1 MKNKDKIIL
10 FLVIITI
17 VVISSLLIF
26 MIVSKN
32 KTTDTLNYNTVE
44 NEIINNIVEEKEN
57 EIEENVITEENNV
70 EQENTNSTQINEQ
83 QASSEEIT
91 KEEVETIKTN
101 DEKAIEIARKD
112 WGEDSKVVFVND
124 GTSKSTGRY
133 IVAVR
138 DATTRNAICYYH
150 IDVNTGEFK
159 VEN

>member
-1 MKNKDKIIL
+1 MKNKEKILIL
-10 FLVIITI
+10 LIVITI
-17 VVISSLLIF
+17 AIISSLLIY
-26 MIVSKN
+26 MIVNKN
-32 KTTDTLNYNTVE
+32 NKIAETLNYNTMENE
-44 NEIINNIVEEKEN
+44 NEIDNK
-57 EIEENVITEENNV
+57 VIIEENNV
-70 EQENTNSTQINEQ
+70 EVEKANSTEINEQ

-101 DEKAIEIARKD
+101 DEKAIEIAKKH

-138 DATTRNAICYYH
+138 DAATRNAICYYH

>member
-1 MKNKDKIIL
+1 MKNKEKILIL
-10 FLVIITI
+10 LIVITI
-17 VVISSLLIF
+17 VIISSLLIY
-26 MIVSKN
+26 MIINKN
-32 KTTDTLNYNTVE
+32 KTVETLNYNTVE

-57 EIEENVITEENNV
+57 EIENKVIIEENNV
-70 EQENTNSTQINEQ
+70 ELENTNSTEINEL

-101 DEKAIEIARKD
+101 DEKAIEIAKKH

-138 DATTRNAICYYH
+138 DAATRNAICYYH